1 MGYESLLIT
10 LNLITL
16 PLTMTPQE
24 ISRYVSDG
32 FVRAKAG
39 EALAVYASVAPIHTS
54 GALPPERHY
63 SLGWI
68 IYYALHQSAPGDIL
82 PRKRMLAHYLGLRTP
97 RPHKLHSMILTEAI
111 RLYRDARDSAVAARL
126 KGIPHDAARDFSL
139 VKFMRLWDF
148 RHLRPGDWRR
158 KQHEG
163 KPMSATVEKLITHY
177 VDELE
182 GSHAASA
189 PSAEFMDVMER
200 AMREYPATAS
210 LLARRATLYQL
221 SGETERC
228 APLLRQAVMV
238 APGKFYLWQ
247 RLAAYVDPVEHPKLH
262 ISLLFR
268 ALSAPGQDSF
278 KGKVRLALA
287 DAWLRIGRPHFAAWE
302 IDRVKQVYEA
312 NGWHLPPRHRELEE
326 RLPHGT
332 IAADPA
338 GAYRSVAHEADE
350 LLYESL
356 PPVRVSKTYHK
367 PAVAGT
373 DRYGRQRPGM
383 VAWRV
388 TDAAGVNY
396 WFNPGR
402 HRLQED
408 LPHGTRLIVKIHEGK
423 IVKAMLDTVPDR

>member
-16 PLTMTPQE
+16 SFTMTPQE

-158 KQHEG
+158 KLQEG

-182 GSHAASA
+182 GSQKSMSSMKIIEAFS
-189 PSAEFMDVMER
+189 SSDLDMISSEEKMER
-200 AMREYPATAS
+200 PSIQIFLLS
-210 LLARRATLYQL
+210 LQISAL
-221 SGETERC
+221 ERVLNNVVF
-228 APLLRQAVMV
+228 PE
-238 APGKFYLWQ
+238 P
-247 RLAAYVDPVEHPKLH
+247 
-262 ISLLFR
+262 S
-268 ALSAPGQDSF
+268 
-278 KGKVRLALA
+278 
-287 DAWLRIGRPHFAAWE
+287 
-302 IDRVKQVYEA
+302 
-312 NGWHLPPRHRELEE
+312 
-326 RLPHGT
+326 
-332 IAADPA
+332 
-338 GAYRSVAHEADE
+338 
-350 LLYESL
+350 
-356 PPVRVSKTYHK
+356 
-367 PAVAGT
+367 
-373 DRYGRQRPGM
+373 
-383 VAWRV
+383 
-388 TDAAGVNY
+388 
-396 WFNPGR
+396 
-402 HRLQED
+402 
-408 LPHGTRLIVKIHEGK
+408 
-423 IVKAMLDTVPDR
+423 